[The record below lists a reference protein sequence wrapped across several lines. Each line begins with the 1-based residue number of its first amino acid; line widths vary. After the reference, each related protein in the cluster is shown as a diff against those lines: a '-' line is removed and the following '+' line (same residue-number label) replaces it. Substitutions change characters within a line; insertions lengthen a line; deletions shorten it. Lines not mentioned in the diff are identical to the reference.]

1 MGFPWRSAFTWIGRK
16 RLETDKM
23 IQHFSKPLPWSYHKA
38 TPVRLMP
45 ALLLL
50 LLSGPVLPAHAQT
63 VPHAEPGWQFSVTPY
78 AWVPSI
84 DGTLRYQLPGN
95 PGPDSA
101 DVSKDG
107 SSILEALNFAA
118 MIAAEARYQRYSV
131 LTDFIYLDLGGS
143 SSKVREVNFGGGGNA
158 GVGANLD
165 RGTESSLSGSLW
177 TLMGGYTVTQG
188 EWGHADIV
196 GGFRLFSLNA
206 ETSIRLAG
214 DVTAPGGSASLNRN
228 AKLSDSGTLF
238 DGIIGM
244 RGRLVIGKGFYAPYA
259 FDIGTGSSTLTWQA
273 SAGLGYQFSWG
284 GVALGYRYLYYEQSS
299 KNLVQDL
306 SFGGPF
312 LALNFT
318 F

>member
-1 MGFPWRSAFTWIGRK
+1 
-16 RLETDKM
+16 M
-23 IQHFSKPLPWSYHKA
+23 IQPFPKTLPWGHHKA
-38 TPVRLMP
+38 TSARLLS
-45 ALLLL
+45 ALLWLM
-50 LLSGPVLPAHAQT
+50 LSALVLPAQAQT
-63 VPHAEPGWQFSVTPY
+63 VPRAEPGWQFSVTPY
-78 AWVPSI
+78 VWVPSI
-84 DGTLRYQLPGN
+84 EGTLRYQLPGH

-101 DVSKDG
+101 DISKDG

-131 LTDFIYLDLGGS
+131 LTDFIYLDLGATGS
-143 SSKVREVNFGGGGNA
+143 KLRSVNFGGGGGGT

-188 EWGHADIV
+188 DWGHADIV
-196 GGFRLFSLNA
+196 GGFRLFALNS
-206 ETSIRLAG
+206 ETNIRLAG
-214 DVTAPGGSASLNRN
+214 DVTAPAGSASLDRN
-228 AKLSDSGTLF
+228 ARLSESATLF

-244 RGRLVIGKGFYAPYA
+244 RGRFVIGNGFYAPYA

-273 SAGLGYQFSWG
+273 SAALGYQFSWG
-284 GVALGYRYLYYEQSS
+284 GVALGYRYLSYEQGSN
-299 KNLVQDL
+299 KLVQDL
-306 SFGGPF
+306 SIGGPF

>member
-1 MGFPWRSAFTWIGRK
+1 
-16 RLETDKM
+16 M
-23 IQHFSKPLPWSYHKA
+23 IQCFPKKLPCGHNA
-38 TPVRLMP
+38 TSARLLP

-50 LLSGPVLPAHAQT
+50 LLSGLVLPAQAQT
-63 VPHAEPGWQFSVTPY
+63 VPRAEPGWQFSVTPY

-84 DGTLRYQLPGN
+84 DGTLRYQLPTQSGS
-95 PGPDSA
+95 GFA

-131 LTDFIYLDLGGS
+131 MTDFIYLDLGATGS
-143 SSKVREVNFGGGGNA
+143 KLRDVNFVGGGGT

-188 EWGHADIV
+188 DWGHADIV

-206 ETSIRLAG
+206 ETNIRLAG

-228 AKLSDSGTLF
+228 AKLSDNATLF

-244 RGRLVIGKGFYAPYA
+244 RGRFVIGKGFYAPYA

-273 SAGLGYQFSWG
+273 SAGLGYQFNWG
-284 GVALGYRYLYYEQSS
+284 GVALGYRHLSYEQSS

>member
-1 MGFPWRSAFTWIGRK
+1 
-16 RLETDKM
+16 M
-23 IQHFSKPLPWSYHKA
+23 IQCFPKKLPCGHNA
-38 TPVRLMP
+38 TSARLLP

-50 LLSGPVLPAHAQT
+50 LLSGLVLPAQAQT
-63 VPHAEPGWQFSVTPY
+63 VPRAEPGWQFSVTPY

-84 DGTLRYQLPGN
+84 DGTLRYQLPGQS
-95 PGPDSA
+95 GSGSA

-107 SSILEALNFAA
+107 SSLLEALNFAA
-118 MIAAEARYQRYSV
+118 MIAAEARYQRYFV
-131 LTDFIYLDLGGS
+131 MTDFIYLDLGGS
-143 SSKVREVNFGGGGNA
+143 SSKLRDVNFGGGGNA

-177 TLMGGYTVTQG
+177 TLMGGYTVLQG
-188 EWGHADIV
+188 DWGHADIV

-206 ETSIRLAG
+206 ETNIRLAG

-228 AKLSDSGTLF
+228 AKLSDSATLF
-238 DGIIGM
+238 DGVIGM

-273 SAGLGYQFSWG
+273 SAGLGYQFNWG
-284 GVALGYRYLYYEQSS
+284 SVALGYRHLSYEQSS

-306 SFGGPF
+306 SFSGPF

>member
-1 MGFPWRSAFTWIGRK
+1 
-16 RLETDKM
+16 M
-23 IQHFSKPLPWSYHKA
+23 IQQLPKTLPCAHHKA
-38 TPVRLMP
+38 TSARLLST
-45 ALLLL
+45 LLLL
-50 LLSGPVLPAHAQT
+50 LLSALILPAQAQT
-63 VPHAEPGWQFSVTPY
+63 VPRAEPGWQFSVTPY

-84 DGTLRYQLPGN
+84 DGTLRYHLPTQSGS
-95 PGPDSA
+95 GSA
-101 DVSKDG
+101 NVSKDG
-107 SSILEALNFAA
+107 ASVLEALNFAA

-131 LTDFIYLDLGGS
+131 MTDFIYLDLGGS
-143 SSKVREVNFGGGGNA
+143 SSKLRDVNFGGGGNA

-177 TLMGGYTVTQG
+177 TLMGGYTVLQG
-188 EWGHADIV
+188 DWGHADIV
-196 GGFRLFSLNA
+196 GGFRLFSLNS
-206 ETSIRLAG
+206 ETNIRLAG
-214 DVTAPGGSASLNRN
+214 DVTAPSGSASLNRN
-228 AKLSDSGTLF
+228 AKLSESATLF

-244 RGRLVIGKGFYAPYA
+244 RGRLGIGKGFYAPYA

-284 GVALGYRYLYYEQSS
+284 GVALGYRHLSYEQAS

>member
-1 MGFPWRSAFTWIGRK
+1 MALYFRK
-16 RLETDKM
+16 T
-23 IQHFSKPLPWSYHKA
+23 LPWAHHKVTSA
-38 TPVRLMP
+38 RLLS
-45 ALLLL
+45 ASLWL
-50 LLSGPVLPAHAQT
+50 LLSGLVLPAQAQT
-63 VPHAEPGWQFSVTPY
+63 VPRAEPGWQFSVTPY

-84 DGTLRYQLPGN
+84 DGTLRYQLPTQSGS
-95 PGPDSA
+95 GSA

-107 SSILEALNFAA
+107 ASVLEALNFAA

-131 LTDFIYLDLGGS
+131 MTDFIYLDLGGS
-143 SSKVREVNFGGGGNA
+143 SSKLRDVNFGGGGST

-177 TLMGGYTVTQG
+177 TLMGGYTVMQG
-188 EWGHADIV
+188 DWGHADIV
-196 GGFRLFSLNA
+196 GGFRLFSLNS
-206 ETSIRLAG
+206 ETNIRLAG
-214 DVTAPGGSASLNRN
+214 DVTAPGGSASFNRN
-228 AKLSDSGTLF
+228 AKLSESATLF

-244 RGRLVIGKGFYAPYA
+244 RGRLVIGDGFYAPYA
-259 FDIGTGSSTLTWQA
+259 FDVGTGSSTLTWQA

-284 GVALGYRYLYYEQSS
+284 GVALGYRHLSYEQGS

>member
-1 MGFPWRSAFTWIGRK
+1 
-16 RLETDKM
+16 M
-23 IQHFSKPLPWSYHKA
+23 IQHLPTTLPCAHHKTTSA
-38 TPVRLMP
+38 RLLSV
-45 ALLLL
+45 LLCL
-50 LLSGPVLPAHAQT
+50 LLSALVLPVQAQT
-63 VPHAEPGWQFSVTPY
+63 VPRAEPGWQFSVTPY

-84 DGTLRYQLPGN
+84 DGTLRYQLPGQS
-95 PGPDSA
+95 GSGSA

-131 LTDFIYLDLGGS
+131 MTDFIYLDLGANGS
-143 SSKVREVNFGGGGNA
+143 KLRDVNFGGGGNA

-177 TLMGGYTVTQG
+177 TLMGGYTVLQG
-188 EWGHADIV
+188 DWGHADIV
-196 GGFRLFSLNA
+196 GGFRLFSLNS
-206 ETSIRLAG
+206 ETNIRLAG
-214 DVTAPGGSASLNRN
+214 DVTAPSGSASFNRN
-228 AKLSDSGTLF
+228 AKLSDSATLF
-238 DGIIGM
+238 DGVIGM
-244 RGRLVIGKGFYAPYA
+244 RGRLGIGKGFYAPYA

-284 GVALGYRYLYYEQSS
+284 GVVLGYRHLSYEQSS

-306 SFGGPF
+306 SFSGPF

>member
-1 MGFPWRSAFTWIGRK
+1 
-16 RLETDKM
+16 M
-23 IQHFSKPLPWSYHKA
+23 IQPFPKTLPWGHHKA
-38 TPVRLMP
+38 TSARLLS
-45 ALLLL
+45 ALLWLM
-50 LLSGPVLPAHAQT
+50 LSALVLPAQAQT
-63 VPHAEPGWQFSVTPY
+63 VPRAEPGWQFSVTPY
-78 AWVPSI
+78 VWVPSI
-84 DGTLRYQLPGN
+84 EGTLRYQLPGH

-101 DVSKDG
+101 DISKDG

-131 LTDFIYLDLGGS
+131 MTDFIYLDLGATGS
-143 SSKVREVNFGGGGNA
+143 KLRDVNFGGGGNA

-188 EWGHADIV
+188 DWGHADIV
-196 GGFRLFSLNA
+196 GGFRLFALNS
-206 ETSIRLAG
+206 ETNIRLAG
-214 DVTAPGGSASLNRN
+214 DVTAPAGSASLDRN
-228 AKLSDSGTLF
+228 ARLSESATLF

-244 RGRLVIGKGFYAPYA
+244 RGRFVIGNGFYAPYA

-273 SAGLGYQFSWG
+273 SAALGYQFSWG
-284 GVALGYRYLYYEQSS
+284 GVALGYRYLSYEQGSN
-299 KNLVQDL
+299 KLVQDL
-306 SFGGPF
+306 SIGGPF

>member
-1 MGFPWRSAFTWIGRK
+1 
-16 RLETDKM
+16 L
-23 IQHFSKPLPWSYHKA
+23 
-38 TPVRLMP
+38 P
-45 ALLLL
+45 ALLWL
-50 LLSGPVLPAHAQT
+50 LLSAIVLPAQAQT
-63 VPHAEPGWQFSVTPY
+63 VPRAEPGWQFSVTPY

-84 DGTLRYQLPGN
+84 DGTLRYQLPTQSGS
-95 PGPDSA
+95 GSA

-131 LTDFIYLDLGGS
+131 MTDFIYLDLGATGS
-143 SSKVREVNFGGGGNA
+143 KLRDVNFVGGGGT

-177 TLMGGYTVTQG
+177 TLMGGYTVLQG
-188 EWGHADIV
+188 DWGHADIV

-206 ETSIRLAG
+206 ETNIRLAG

-228 AKLSDSGTLF
+228 AKLSDSAALF

-244 RGRLVIGKGFYAPYA
+244 RGRFVIGKGFYAPYA

-284 GVALGYRYLYYEQSS
+284 GVVLGYRHLSYEQSS

-306 SFGGPF
+306 SFSGPF

>member
-1 MGFPWRSAFTWIGRK
+1 
-16 RLETDKM
+16 M
-23 IQHFSKPLPWSYHKA
+23 IQHFPKTLPWGHHKA
-38 TPVRLMP
+38 TSARLLS
-45 ALLLL
+45 ALLWLM
-50 LLSGPVLPAHAQT
+50 LSALVLPAQAQT
-63 VPHAEPGWQFSVTPY
+63 VPRAEPGWQFSVTPY

-84 DGTLRYQLPGN
+84 DGTLRYQLPGQ

-131 LTDFIYLDLGGS
+131 LTDFIYLDLGATGS
-143 SSKVREVNFGGGGNA
+143 KLRSVNFGGGGGGT
-158 GVGANLD
+158 GVGASLD

-188 EWGHADIV
+188 DWGHADIV
-196 GGFRLFSLNA
+196 GGFRLFALNS
-206 ETSIRLAG
+206 ETNIRLAG
-214 DVTAPGGSASLNRN
+214 DVTAPVGSASLDRN
-228 AKLSDSGTLF
+228 ARLSESATLF

-244 RGRLVIGKGFYAPYA
+244 RGRFVIGNGFYAPYA

-273 SAGLGYQFSWG
+273 SAALGYQFSWG
-284 GVALGYRYLYYEQSS
+284 GVALGYRYLSYEQGSS
-299 KNLVQDL
+299 KLVQDL

>member
-1 MGFPWRSAFTWIGRK
+1 
-16 RLETDKM
+16 M
-23 IQHFSKPLPWSYHKA
+23 IQHLPKTLPCGHYKA
-38 TPVRLMP
+38 TSARLLS
-45 ALLLL
+45 ASLSL
-50 LLSGPVLPAHAQT
+50 LLSALILPAQAQT
-63 VPHAEPGWQFSVTPY
+63 VPRAEPGWQFSVTPY

-84 DGTLRYQLPGN
+84 DGTLRYQLPTQSGS
-95 PGPDSA
+95 GSA

-107 SSILEALNFAA
+107 ASILEALNFAA

-131 LTDFIYLDLGGS
+131 LTDFIYLDLGATGS
-143 SSKVREVNFGGGGNA
+143 KLRDVNFGGGGNA

-188 EWGHADIV
+188 DWGHADIV
-196 GGFRLFSLNA
+196 GGFRLFSLNS
-206 ETSIRLAG
+206 ETNIRLAG
-214 DVTAPGGSASLNRN
+214 DVTAPGGSASFNRN
-228 AKLSDSGTLF
+228 AKLSESATLF

-244 RGRLVIGKGFYAPYA
+244 RGRIVIGDGFYAPYA

-284 GVALGYRYLYYEQSS
+284 GVALGYRHLSYEQSS

>member
-1 MGFPWRSAFTWIGRK
+1 
-16 RLETDKM
+16 M
-23 IQHFSKPLPWSYHKA
+23 IQRFRKTLPCGHHKA
-38 TPVRLMP
+38 TSARLLS
-45 ALLLL
+45 ALLWLL
-50 LLSGPVLPAHAQT
+50 ISALILPAQAQT
-63 VPHAEPGWQFSVTPY
+63 VPRAEPGWQFSVTPY

-84 DGTLRYQLPGN
+84 DGTLRYQLPGQS
-95 PGPDSA
+95 GSGSA

-107 SSILEALNFAA
+107 SGLLEALNFAA
-118 MIAAEARYQRYSV
+118 MITAEARYQRYSV
-131 LTDFIYLDLGGS
+131 MTDFIYLDLGGS
-143 SSKVREVNFGGGGNA
+143 SSKLRDVNFGGGGST

-165 RGTESSLSGSLW
+165 RGTESSLNGSLW

-188 EWGHADIV
+188 DWGHADIV
-196 GGFRLFSLNA
+196 GGFRLFSLNS
-206 ETSIRLAG
+206 ETNIRLAG
-214 DVTAPGGSASLNRN
+214 DVTAPGGSASLSRN
-228 AKLSDSGTLF
+228 AQLSESATLF

-273 SAGLGYQFSWG
+273 SAGLGYQFNWG
-284 GVALGYRYLYYEQSS
+284 GVALGYRHLSYEQGS

-306 SFGGPF
+306 SFSGAF

>member
-1 MGFPWRSAFTWIGRK
+1 
-16 RLETDKM
+16 M
-23 IQHFSKPLPWSYHKA
+23 IQCFPKKLPCGHNA
-38 TPVRLMP
+38 TSARLLP
-45 ALLLL
+45 ALLWL
-50 LLSGPVLPAHAQT
+50 LLSGLVLPVQAQT
-63 VPHAEPGWQFSVTPY
+63 VPRAEPGWQFSVTPY

-84 DGTLRYQLPGN
+84 DGTLRYQLPTQSGS
-95 PGPDSA
+95 GFA

-131 LTDFIYLDLGGS
+131 MTDFIYLDLGGS
-143 SSKVREVNFGGGGNA
+143 SSKLRDVNFGGGGNA

-177 TLMGGYTVTQG
+177 TLMGGYTVLQG
-188 EWGHADIV
+188 DWGHADIV
-196 GGFRLFSLNA
+196 GGFRLFSLNS
-206 ETSIRLAG
+206 ETNIRLAG
-214 DVTAPGGSASLNRN
+214 DVTAPGGSASFNRN
-228 AKLSDSGTLF
+228 AKLSESATLF

-244 RGRLVIGKGFYAPYA
+244 RGRLGIGKGFYAPYA

-284 GVALGYRYLYYEQSS
+284 GVALGYRHLSYEQSS

>member
-1 MGFPWRSAFTWIGRK
+1 
-16 RLETDKM
+16 M
-23 IQHFSKPLPWSYHKA
+23 IQHFTKTLPWGHHKA
-38 TPVRLMP
+38 TSARLLS
-45 ALLLL
+45 ALLWLL
-50 LLSGPVLPAHAQT
+50 LAALVLPAQAQT
-63 VPHAEPGWQFSVTPY
+63 VPRAEPGWQFSVTPY

-84 DGTLRYQLPGN
+84 DGTLRYQLPPQAGA
-95 PGPDSA
+95 GSA
-101 DVSKDG
+101 DVAKD
-107 SSILEALNFAA
+107 SSSVLEALNFAA

-143 SSKVREVNFGGGGNA
+143 SSKLRDVNFAGSGGT

-188 EWGHADIV
+188 DWGHADIV
-196 GGFRLFSLNA
+196 GGFRLFSLNS
-206 ETSIRLAG
+206 ETNIRLAG
-214 DVTAPGGSASLNRN
+214 DVTAPGGSASFNRN
-228 AKLSDSGTLF
+228 AKLSESATLF

-259 FDIGTGSSTLTWQA
+259 FDIGAGSSTLTWQA

-284 GVALGYRYLYYEQSS
+284 GVALGYRHLSYEQSS

-306 SFGGPF
+306 SFSGPF

>member
-1 MGFPWRSAFTWIGRK
+1 
-16 RLETDKM
+16 M
-23 IQHFSKPLPWSYHKA
+23 IQCFPKKLPCGHNA
-38 TPVRLMP
+38 TSARLLP

-50 LLSGPVLPAHAQT
+50 LLSGLVLPAQAQT
-63 VPHAEPGWQFSVTPY
+63 VPRAEPGWQFSVTPY

-84 DGTLRYQLPGN
+84 DGTLSYQLPTQSGS
-95 PGPDSA
+95 GSA

-131 LTDFIYLDLGGS
+131 MTDFIYLDLGANG
-143 SSKVREVNFGGGGNA
+143 SKVRDVNFGGGGNA

-188 EWGHADIV
+188 DWGHADIV
-196 GGFRLFSLNA
+196 GGFRLFSLNS
-206 ETSIRLAG
+206 ETNIRLAG
-214 DVTAPGGSASLNRN
+214 DVTAPGGSASFNRN
-228 AKLSDSGTLF
+228 AKLSESATLF

-259 FDIGTGSSTLTWQA
+259 FDIGAGSSTLTWQA

-284 GVALGYRYLYYEQSS
+284 GVALGYRHLSYEQSS

-306 SFGGPF
+306 SFSGPF

>member
-1 MGFPWRSAFTWIGRK
+1 
-16 RLETDKM
+16 
-23 IQHFSKPLPWSYHKA
+23 
-38 TPVRLMP
+38 
-45 ALLLL
+45 
-50 LLSGPVLPAHAQT
+50 
-63 VPHAEPGWQFSVTPY
+63 
-78 AWVPSI
+78 
-84 DGTLRYQLPGN
+84 
-95 PGPDSA
+95 
-101 DVSKDG
+101 
-107 SSILEALNFAA
+107 LEALNFAA

-143 SSKVREVNFGGGGNA
+143 SSKLRDVNFGGGGNA

-188 EWGHADIV
+188 DWGHADIV
-196 GGFRLFSLNA
+196 GGFRLFSLNS
-206 ETSIRLAG
+206 ETNIRLAG
-214 DVTAPGGSASLNRN
+214 DVTAPSGSASFNRN
-228 AKLSDSGTLF
+228 AKLSESATLF

-259 FDIGTGSSTLTWQA
+259 FDIGAGSSTLTWQA

-284 GVALGYRYLYYEQSS
+284 GVALGYRHLSYEQSS

-306 SFGGPF
+306 SFSGPF

>member
-1 MGFPWRSAFTWIGRK
+1 
-16 RLETDKM
+16 M
-23 IQHFSKPLPWSYHKA
+23 IQRFRKTLPCGHHKA
-38 TPVRLMP
+38 TSARLLS
-45 ALLLL
+45 ALLWLL
-50 LLSGPVLPAHAQT
+50 ISALILPAQAQT
-63 VPHAEPGWQFSVTPY
+63 VPRAEPGWQFSVSPY

-84 DGTLRYQLPGN
+84 DGTLRYQLPGQS
-95 PGPDSA
+95 GSGSA

-107 SSILEALNFAA
+107 SGLLEALNFAA

-143 SSKVREVNFGGGGNA
+143 SSKLRDVNFGGGGNA

-177 TLMGGYTVTQG
+177 TLMGGYTVMQG
-188 EWGHADIV
+188 DWGHADIV
-196 GGFRLFSLNA
+196 GGFRLFSLNS
-206 ETSIRLAG
+206 ETNIRLAG
-214 DVTAPGGSASLNRN
+214 DVTAPSGSASFNRN
-228 AKLSDSGTLF
+228 AKLSESTTLF

-244 RGRLVIGKGFYAPYA
+244 RGRLVIGDGFYAPYA

-284 GVALGYRYLYYEQSS
+284 GVALGYRHLSYEQSS

-306 SFGGPF
+306 SFSGPF

>member
-1 MGFPWRSAFTWIGRK
+1 
-16 RLETDKM
+16 M
-23 IQHFSKPLPWSYHKA
+23 IQHLPKTLPWAHHKVTSA
-38 TPVRLMP
+38 RLLS

-50 LLSGPVLPAHAQT
+50 LLSALILPAQAQT
-63 VPHAEPGWQFSVTPY
+63 VPRAEPGWQFSVTPY

-84 DGTLRYQLPGN
+84 DGTLRYQLPGQ

-101 DVSKDG
+101 DVGAD
-107 SSILEALNFAA
+107 SISVLEALNFAA
-118 MIAAEARYQRYSV
+118 MISAEARYQRYSV
-131 LTDFIYLDLGGS
+131 MTDFIYLDLGASG
-143 SSKVREVNFGGGGNA
+143 SKVRDVNFGGGGST
-158 GVGANLD
+158 GVETNLD

-177 TLMGGYTVTQG
+177 TLMGGYTVLQG
-188 EWGHADIV
+188 DWGHADIV
-196 GGFRLFSLNA
+196 GGFRLFSLNS
-206 ETSIRLAG
+206 ETNIRLAG
-214 DVTAPGGSASLNRN
+214 DVTAPSGSASFNRN
-228 AKLSDSGTLF
+228 AKLSESATLF

-244 RGRLVIGKGFYAPYA
+244 RGRLGIGKGFYAPYA

-284 GVALGYRYLYYEQSS
+284 GVALGYRHLSYEQSS

-306 SFGGPF
+306 SFSGPF